1 MNSADPSISQWIG
14 MTLTVIFVFIRIGS
28 KWSVLRKW
36 KVDDTM
42 IMATMVRPHSLPE
55 AHQTHVNHR
64 YL

>member
-1 MNSADPSISQWIG
+1 